1 MREDATQLLRQAAGC
16 GLLLLGVSGLLL
28 PFIPSIPF
36 LLAGAAVLGH
46 SHPLVRPW
54 HARLVSWAPL
64 GYMRARLFTN
74 STSASRKS

>member
-16 GLLLLGVSGLLL
+16 GLLLLGVSGFLL
-28 PFIPSIPF
+28 PLIPSIPF

-54 HARLVSWAPL
+54 HGRLIAWTPAL
-64 GYMRARLFTN
+64 YLRARFFTN
-74 STSASRKS
+74 STSASKKS